1 MLAKTDKKINENF
14 LLLTHICHPS
24 LATFVMSLIKFDS
37 HINYFICQKVVWR
50 KLSGDD
56 PSYSVGENY
65 TSTDGYAD
73 DVIYEDLL

>member
-1 MLAKTDKKINENF
+1 
-14 LLLTHICHPS
+14 
-24 LATFVMSLIKFDS
+24 MSLIKFDS